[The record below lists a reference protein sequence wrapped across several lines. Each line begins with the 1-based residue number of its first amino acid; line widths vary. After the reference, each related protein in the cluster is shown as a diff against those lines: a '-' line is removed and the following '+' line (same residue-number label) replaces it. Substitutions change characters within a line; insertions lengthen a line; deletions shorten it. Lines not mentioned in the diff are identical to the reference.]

1 MIFQSTDD
9 GPFWMTPAER
19 EKRRHD
25 IILEGQVV
33 KKKLTKKSFQS
44 GYLPAGLP

>member
-19 EKRRHD
+19 EQWRND
-25 IILEGQVV
+25 FILEDQVV
-33 KKKLTKKSFQS
+33 KKELRKKSFQS
-44 GYLPAGLP
+44 GYLHAGLP